1 MLCSQNTKEKK
12 AHSSAQRNLSEGL
25 NFGLFSG
32 GNNCAATRESRHTT
46 LFSQQSFSSFK
57 VIVLSRLVVYATNNN
72 TPYTIEKK
80 AKNLEQSNQHKA
92 FCIASHRMAYKFI
105 SFCLNIFLRIY
116 TTRICCRHSSDLF
129 RQI

>member
-12 AHSSAQRNLSEGL
+12 HTQAPNEFLVKGL
-25 NFGLFSG
+25 NFGLFFG
-32 GNNCAATRESRHTT
+32 GNNCAATIESRRTT
-46 LFSQQSFSSFK
+46 LSSQQSFISFK

-92 FCIASHRMAYKFI
+92 FYIASYRMAYKFTL
-105 SFCLNIFLRIY
+105 FCLNTLLRIY
-116 TTRICCRHSSDLF
+116 TTRICCRHSSGLF
-129 RQI
+129 CQI